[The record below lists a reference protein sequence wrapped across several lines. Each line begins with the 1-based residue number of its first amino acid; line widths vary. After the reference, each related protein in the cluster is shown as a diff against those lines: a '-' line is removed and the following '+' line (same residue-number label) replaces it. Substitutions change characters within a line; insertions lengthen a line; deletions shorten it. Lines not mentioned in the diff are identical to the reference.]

1 MTEEDFSEFIADH
14 ADAMQASKDI
24 SANLLAEQHEEST
37 DLRML
42 FTLSNSVKAV
52 LIPVRAPS
60 FKVSLRH
67 RLESRQQEKPRFRAL
82 ASRQKIVWIV
92 VATAGSLL
100 SITGVV
106 LFVLRKLKTSGK
118 AERQAATA
126 PI

>member
-14 ADAMQASKDI
+14 TDAMQASNDI

-42 FTLSNSVKAV
+42 FALSNSVKAV
-52 LIPVRAPS
+52 LVPVRAPS
-60 FKVSLRH
+60 FKASLRH

-92 VATAGSLL
+92 VAAAGSLL

>member
-14 ADAMQASKDI
+14 TDAMQASNDI
-24 SANLLAEQHEEST
+24 SANLLVEQHEEST

-42 FTLSNSVKAV
+42 FALSNSVKAV
-52 LIPVRAPS
+52 LIPVRASS
-60 FKVSLRH
+60 FKASLRH

>member
-1 MTEEDFSEFIADH
+1 MTEEEFSEFIADH
-14 ADAMQASKDI
+14 TDAMQVNNDI
-24 SANLLAEQHEEST
+24 SVNLLAEERDEST

-42 FTLSNSVKAV
+42 FALSNSLKAV
-52 LIPVRAPS
+52 LFPVKAPS
-60 FKVSLRH
+60 FKASLRH

-92 VATAGSLL
+92 VATVGSLL

-106 LFVLRKLKTSGK
+106 LLVLRKLKTPGK
-118 AERQAATA
+118 AERQPATA